1 MNAKERIN
9 EALKKLNSSQT
20 VKNVI
25 MASALGTLS
34 VGSTQAETV
43 SQDRDTVNTSVS
55 VTNTN
60 AVKQYHRIVNVNS
73 LDEIRIARRAAA
85 EYNQYLDAIIYTQYQ
100 MEDANKFER
109 SQIEAINASNY
120 SVSSEDHEKLHRRL
134 SPISQKAYD
143 GSCILKV
150 SDRIRTKIMEEV
162 CCLKDEDGLPSI
174 MDAIQRFKEKGRE
187 DFYAGYYGEN
197 QGERSGSILTA
208 MIAEDKVPEKI
219 NLGFERPLKKP
230 IYKEVDING
239 QKYVAW
245 LYVSMDKKYQTWGL
259 HDGEDHPVT
268 KTDILSQSPVAIGVM
283 TTLDGKEVKMPGG
296 KTVQAQYVNEA
307 QISTGG
313 WAGYSNFAVDNFD
326 GRQEGY
332 DFSQAEKN
340 FDGICQEYARAVGLN
355 QAEAKALKEYVLGIT
370 VLNAYDMSNKE
381 IKEIRDNY
389 KGTPMES
396 LIAKQKNNFEES
408 MSVAREKFVK
418 DELPYLVE
426 VQSPAMMISQNDAKS
441 IKTDAFRIAS
451 KNTTKGKGGK

>member
-25 MASALGTLS
+25 MAGAFSTLS
-34 VGSTQAETV
+34 VGAVQAENTA
-43 SQDRDTVNTSVS
+43 QDKDTVNSSVS
-55 VTNTN
+55 VANTDT
-60 AVKQYHRIVNVNS
+60 AKQYHRMVSVNS
-73 LDEIRIARRAAA
+73 LDEISIGRRPAA

-100 MEDANKFER
+100 MKDANKFER

-120 SVSSEDHEKLHRRL
+120 SVRSENHENLHRRL
-134 SPISQKAYD
+134 APISKKVYD
-143 GSCILKV
+143 GSCILKI

-174 MDAIQRFKEKGRE
+174 MDAIQKFKEKGRE
-187 DFYAGYYGEN
+187 DFYARHYGET

-219 NLGFERPLKKP
+219 NLGFERSPQNP

-245 LYVSMDKKYQTWGL
+245 LYVSMNKKYQTWGL

-268 KTDILSQSPVAIGVM
+268 QADILSQSPLKIGVM
-283 TTLDGKEVKMPGG
+283 TTLDGKEVKMPDG

-307 QISTGG
+307 QNRFGG
-313 WAGYSNFAVDNFD
+313 WAGYANFAVDNFD
-326 GRQEGY
+326 GRHEGY

-340 FDGICQEYARAVGLN
+340 FDGICQEYARAVNLN
-355 QAEAKALKEYVLGIT
+355 QGEATALKEYVLGIGG
-370 VLNAYDMSNKE
+370 LYSYDMSNEE

-389 KGTPMES
+389 KGTPMET
-396 LIAKQKNNFEES
+396 LIAKQKNNYEES
-408 MSVAREKFVK
+408 MSVARENYIKN
-418 DELPYLVE
+418 ELPHLVE
-426 VQSPAMMISQNDAKS
+426 VQSPAMLVSQNDAKS
-441 IKTDAFRIAS
+441 LKTDAFKIKS
-451 KNTTKGKGGK
+451 STKGKGGK

>member
-25 MASALGTLS
+25 MAGACGALS
-34 VGSTQAETV
+34 VGTTQAETV
-43 SQDRDTVNTSVS
+43 TQDQDTVNTSVS

-219 NLGFERPLKKP
+219 NLGFERSNRYKP
-230 IYKEVDING
+230 VKIGEQEYL
-239 QKYVAW
+239 AS
-245 LYVSMDKKYQTWGL
+245 LYVSLDKKYQTWLL
-259 HDGEDHPVT
+259 HD
-268 KTDILSQSPVAIGVM
+268 TDDNAVRSAEIAAQSPIAIGVM

-296 KTVQAQYVNEA
+296 KTVQTQYINEA
-307 QISTGG
+307 QINTGG
-313 WAGYSNFAVDNFD
+313 WAGYSNLAVDNFD

-340 FDGICQEYARAVGLN
+340 FDNICQEYARAVGLN
-355 QAEAKALKEYVLGIT
+355 QTEAKALKEYVLGIT
-370 VLNAYDMSNKE
+370 ALDAYDMSNKE

-389 KGTPMES
+389 KGTPMET

-408 MSVAREKFVK
+408 MSITREKFIK

-426 VQSPAMMISQNDAKS
+426 VQSPTMLISQNDAKS
-441 IKTDAFRIAS
+441 IKTDAFKIKS
-451 KNTTKGKGGK
+451 STKEKGGK

>member
-1 MNAKERIN
+1 MTVKEQINRALERIN
-9 EALKKLNSSQT
+9 RNRT
-20 VKNVI
+20 VQNLI
-25 MASALGTLS
+25 MAGAFGAMS
-34 VGSTQAETV
+34 VGTTQAETV
-43 SQDRDTVNTSVS
+43 TQDQDTVNTSVS

-219 NLGFERPLKKP
+219 NLGFERSNRYKP
-230 IYKEVDING
+230 VKIGEQEYL
-239 QKYVAW
+239 AS
-245 LYVSMDKKYQTWGL
+245 LYVSLDKKYQTWLL
-259 HDGEDHPVT
+259 HD
-268 KTDILSQSPVAIGVM
+268 TDDNAVRSAEIAAQSPIAIGVM
-283 TTLDGKEVKMPGG
+283 TTLDGKEVKMPDG
-296 KTVQAQYVNEA
+296 KTVQAQYINEA
-307 QISTGG
+307 QINTGG

-370 VLNAYDMSNKE
+370 ALNAYDMSNKE

-396 LIAKQKNNFEES
+396 LIAKQKNNFEEC
-408 MSVAREKFVK
+408 MSVTREKFVK

-426 VQSPAMMISQNDAKS
+426 VQSPAMLISQNDAKS